1 MIPSA
6 LVVGALVAS
15 LTFAQD
21 TTTTDWS
28 QAQESVTDWSQP
40 EENTWTQAAAPA
52 QESTDWNTWQPESP
66 APAAPSPP
74 SPVAPAPAAPA
85 APSPAAPAEHNPWVY
100 VYVVVMHTKAL
111 FLSLNSGVGSAAVI
125 WHTRYHGSKLS

>member
-28 QAQESVTDWSQP
+28 QPQESVTDWSQP

-52 QESTDWNTWQPESP
+52 QETTDWNTWQP
-66 APAAPSPP
+66 AAPSPAAP
-74 SPVAPAPAAPA
+74 ALPAPAAPA
-85 APSPAAPAEHNPWVY
+85 PAPAAPAEHNPWVY
-100 VYVVVMHTKAL
+100 VCVVMQTNAFSYL
-111 FLSLNSGVGSAAVI
+111 RIVVWAQQQSFGTLAIMEVSYS
-125 WHTRYHGSKLS
+125 